1 MEGETENADVVDVV
15 EMETPGEKPKEPVKK
30 THCHIFGEAH
40 IRSFAWFFMILSQI
54 GTIMFTMCKI
64 YSTSKGSS
72 SLASLD
78 TAGMV
83 FSFFQFCFMPL
94 ALTANFS
101 GILRN
106 QESFVPALL
115 QYGGGTLGI
124 FIVYLFVYFRYIVK
138 LIVRITGKTVAEAC
152 EISDMVLSM
161 LFDYLRQLNFFVDLF
176 VCTLIAFFILYRPK
190 KFFVGKTKLRIFRMM
205 VAIPILWSII
215 GYILLGLN
223 AEGAVLPAYIYPL
236 IPLKPPMF
244 LVVFVLLVA
253 YIKLKQKFFFAKGHT
268 EEEYKDYFLGPEFVQ
283 SFANFTS
290 LSLVLASVFDF
301 GILFVRT
308 PAMTRM
314 GFGQSC
320 LLWVVIPIIFFYDF
334 TKNIKNPMIGFLIPV
349 IAVVIIVIM
358 WIETVY
364 WIAAYGIDY
373 LKPFLGMLFGDDSE
387 EEGGA
392 FN

>member
-1 MEGETENADVVDVV
+1 
-15 EMETPGEKPKEPVKK
+15 
-30 THCHIFGEAH
+30 
-40 IRSFAWFFMILSQI
+40 
-54 GTIMFTMCKI
+54 
-64 YSTSKGSS
+64 
-72 SLASLD
+72 
-78 TAGMV
+78 
-83 FSFFQFCFMPL
+83 
-94 ALTANFS
+94 
-101 GILRN
+101 
-106 QESFVPALL
+106 
-115 QYGGGTLGI
+115 
-124 FIVYLFVYFRYIVK
+124 
-138 LIVRITGKTVAEAC
+138 
-152 EISDMVLSM
+152 
-161 LFDYLRQLNFFVDLF
+161 
-176 VCTLIAFFILYRPK
+176 
-190 KFFVGKTKLRIFRMM
+190 M
-205 VAIPILWSII
+205 VAIPIAWSIL
-215 GYILLGLN
+215 GYIFLGLN
-223 AEGAVLPAYIYPL
+223 DGGTVIPAYLYPL
-236 IPLKPPMF
+236 IPLKPPLFLIMF
-244 LVVFVLLVA
+244 ICLVFFIKIKEKRFVS
-253 YIKLKQKFFFAKGHT
+253 QGHT
-268 EEEYKDYFLGPEFVQ
+268 KEEYKEYFVGPEFVQ